1 MNHAHRFAIIG
12 LGRFGMRL
20 ARGLAKAGAEVIA
33 VDRNELLIEEIRD
46 HVTLAVALD
55 ATDEKALIA
64 QGIDKVD
71 VAVVGV
77 GGAFESCALATSILK
92 QLGVPRVISR
102 ATTRA
107 RGEILRRI
115 GADDIINPEAEAA
128 AQWSS
133 RLTMPEVMEK
143 IDLGGDHSLVQIRAP
158 GAWAGKTLEQLNVR
172 KKFKV
177 NVVAIRRPD
186 AGANKTDRTYIID
199 TPLPDSTI
207 EAGDLLLVVGT
218 NEAIE
223 ALPKH
228 EPSRK

>member
-1 MNHAHRFAIIG
+1 MSQSRRFAVIG

-20 ARGLAKAGAEVIA
+20 ARALAEAGAEVIA
-33 VDRNELLIEEIRD
+33 VDQDEQFIEEIRD
-46 HVTLAVALD
+46 QVTLAVALD
-55 ATDEKALIA
+55 ATDEKALAA

-77 GGAFESCALATSILK
+77 GGGFESCALTTSVLK

-115 GADDIINPEAEAA
+115 GADDVINPEAEAA
-128 AQWSS
+128 VRWAS
-133 RLTMPEVMEK
+133 RLTMPQVMEK
-143 IDLGGDHSLVQIRAP
+143 IDLGGTHSLVQIRAP
-158 GAWAGKTLEQLNVR
+158 DAWVGKTLELLNVR

-177 NVVAIRRPD
+177 NVVAIRRPRGGEKK
-186 AGANKTDRTYIID
+186 AGETYLID

-223 ALPKH
+223 ALPKP
-228 EPSRK
+228 EPSPR